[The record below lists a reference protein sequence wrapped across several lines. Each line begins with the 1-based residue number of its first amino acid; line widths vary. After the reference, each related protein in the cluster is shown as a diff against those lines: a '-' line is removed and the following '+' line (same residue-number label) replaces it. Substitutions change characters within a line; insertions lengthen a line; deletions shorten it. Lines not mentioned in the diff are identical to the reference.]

1 MTDHHQRGGGT
12 TPADMDAIEGA
23 EPAADPSA
31 AELQAEIDRLR
42 QERDEHYDRLLRVT
56 AEFDNYRKRT
66 ERERREVT
74 ERAAAAILEELLL
87 IVDDFERALGA
98 DAAADPAAYR
108 DGVQIIHRQ
117 LMELL
122 LRRGVQPIEAV
133 GADFDPEWHQA
144 VAYDPAPGH
153 RDGEILEEMRR
164 GYRLGDRLL
173 RPSMVRVAKA

>member
-1 MTDHHQRGGGT
+1 MEGMSEGTHDGRQDEATDGSEGPEAT
-12 TPADMDAIEGA
+12 ATEAPDAAGLEQA
-23 EPAADPSA
+23 RQDLAA
-31 AELQAEIDRLR
+31 LNDRHLR
-42 QERDEHYDRLLRVT
+42 LA